1 MKKKVLITA
10 ALPYA
15 NGPLHF
21 GHIAGAYLPSDV
33 YARYRRLKGDDV
45 AYICG
50 SDEYGV
56 AITISAEKANRTPK
70 EHVDLFHAIN
80 KAFFEKL
87 NMSFDHYSRTTNPY
101 HADLTQKFF
110 LDLYEQGYIEAHTT
124 NQLYSEKE
132 KRFLADRYVI
142 GVCPKCGFDSARG
155 DECPSC
161 GHSYEASDLKNPKS
175 KVTGDALVLRPT
187 KHWFLRYDLF
197 KDQLKNWI
205 EAKPWKPNVVNF
217 AKNYIDDLRMRAVTR
232 DSDWGVKV
240 PLLDAEG
247 KVMYVW
253 FDAPIGY
260 LSATI
265 EWAHLKNDLKLF
277 EKFWCDPDVEL
288 IQFVGKDNIPFHAV
302 FFPAMLMG
310 QKTRYKLVDELP
322 ANEFYM
328 LEGRQFSKSEGWTI
342 DLEDF
347 FKKYSVDQI
356 RYMIAASAPES
367 QDSEFTWKEFQ
378 MRSNA
383 ELLGKLGNFVHRVIT
398 FTNQHLNGVVP
409 SNNSLRQEDED
420 HLEKLKFLAHEAS
433 SAYSAFS
440 LRKATALLMEIATLG
455 NVYFDHQKPWALK
468 KDSSKQKEL
477 EACIYTCL
485 ETIRVMA
492 YVALPLIPESAA
504 KIFEFLNLSLVSVQ
518 AWDDFMKNRI
528 KPGIKLN
535 EPSILFRKIEDEEI
549 AQEMTNLK
557 NMAEAANQD
566 NLVSIDD
573 FKKLDIGIANV
584 IHVESIASSD
594 KLYKLIVDDGKIKR
608 QIVAGIKEVITEQD
622 LLGKQVLVLK
632 NLEKAV
638 IRGVESHG
646 MILALKE
653 GKHLKAL
660 TLDGFKVGA
669 KLS

>member
-1 MKKKVLITA
+1 MIEKVLITA

-33 YARYRRLKGDDV
+33 YARFMRLKGNNV
-45 AYICG
+45 AFICG

-56 AITISAEKANRTPK
+56 AITISAEKAGRTPQQ
-70 EHVDLFHAIN
+70 HVDIFHAVN

-87 NMSFDHYSRTTNPY
+87 NISFDHYSRTTNPF
-101 HADLTQKFF
+101 HSDLTQRFF
-110 LDLYEQGYIEAHTT
+110 LDLYEQGYVEAHTT
-124 NQLYSEKE
+124 NQLFSEKE
-132 KRFLADRYVI
+132 NRFLADRYVI
-142 GVCPKCGFDSARG
+142 GVCPKCSYDSARG

-161 GHSYEASDLKNPKS
+161 GHSYEAHELKNPKS
-175 KVTGDALVLRPT
+175 KVTGDVLVLRPT
-187 KHWFLRYDLF
+187 KHWFLRYDMF
-197 KDQLKNWI
+197 KDELKNWI
-205 EAKPWKPNVVNF
+205 ESKPWKSNVINF
-217 AKNYIDDLRMRAVTR
+217 AKNYIDDLKMRGITR
-232 DSDWGVKV
+232 DSDWGIKV
-240 PLLDAEG
+240 PLEDADG

-260 LSATI
+260 LSATK
-265 EWAHLKNDLKLF
+265 EWAHLQNKPELF
-277 EKFWCDPDVEL
+277 ESFWCDPKTKLV
-288 IQFVGKDNIPFHAV
+288 QFVGKDNIPFHAV

-398 FTNQHLNGVVP
+398 FTCQHLEAKVP
-409 SNNSLRQEDED
+409 SSAHLRKDDQDT
-420 HLEKLKFLAHEAS
+420 LEKLRFLTNEAAH
-433 SAYSAFS
+433 AYEAFS
-440 LRKATALLMEIATLG
+440 LRKATGILMEMATIG

-468 KDSSKQKEL
+468 KDDSKQNEL
-477 EACIYTCL
+477 ESVIYTCL
-485 ETIRVMA
+485 ETIRLLA
-492 YVALPLIPESAA
+492 LVATPLIPDAA
-504 KIFEFLNLSLVSVQ
+504 SRILEFLGLKSHIDSPWNQ
-518 AWDDFMKNRI
+518 FI
-528 KPGIKLN
+528 LN
-535 EPSILFRKIEDEEI
+535 TLPSGQLLKQPIVLFKKIEDDQIAQEI
-549 AQEMTNLK
+549 AQLNS
-557 NMAEAANQD
+557 MAKLAKQEDVIN
-566 NLVSIDD
+566 IDD
-573 FKKLDIGIANV
+573 FKKLDIGVAEV
-584 IHVESIASSD
+584 IEVADVPGSD
-594 KLYKLIVDDGKIKR
+594 KLYKLKVNDGELTR
-608 QIVAGIKEVITEQD
+608 QIVAGIKEAIKPED
-622 LLGKQVLVLK
+622 LIGKQVLILK

-638 IRGVESHG
+638 IRGVESQG

-653 GKHLKAL
+653 GKHIKPLL
-660 TLDGFKVGA
+660 LDGFKVGA

>member
-70 EHVDLFHAIN
+70 EHVDIFHAIN

-110 LDLYEQGYIEAHTT
+110 LDLYDQGYIEAHTT
-124 NQLYSEKE
+124 HQLYSEKE

-142 GVCPKCGFDSARG
+142 GICPKCHFDQARG

-175 KVTGDALVLRPT
+175 KLTGDTLILRPT
-187 KHWFLRYDLF
+187 KHWFLRYDFF
-197 KDQLKNWI
+197 KDQLKSWM
-205 EAKPWKPNVVNF
+205 ESKPWKTNVLNF
-217 AKNYIDDLRMRAVTR
+217 AKNYIDDLKMRAVTR

-240 PLLDAEG
+240 PLADAEG

-265 EWAHLKNDLKLF
+265 EWAHLKKDPGLF
-277 EKFWCDPDVEL
+277 EKFWCDQDAEL

-302 FFPAMLMG
+302 FFPAMIMG

-409 SNNSLRQEDED
+409 TNQFLRQEDND
-420 HLEKLKFLAHEAS
+420 HLEKLRLLAHEAG

-440 LRKATALLMEIATLG
+440 LRKATSLLMEIATLG
-455 NVYFDHQKPWALK
+455 NVYFDHQKPWVLK
-468 KDSSKQKEL
+468 KDENKKKEL

-492 YVALPLIPESAA
+492 FIALPLIPESAA
-504 KIFEFLNLSLVSVQ
+504 KIFGFLNIGLTNVPS
-518 AWDDFMKNRI
+518 WEDFIKNAI
-528 KPGIKLN
+528 EPGTLLK
-535 EPSILFRKIEDEEI
+535 EPVILFRKIEDEEI
-549 AQEMTNLK
+549 EKEIANLK
-557 NMAEAANQD
+557 NMAEACKQEQ
-566 NLVSIDD
+566 LVSIDE
-573 FKKLDIGIANV
+573 FKKLDIGIASV
-584 IHVESIASSD
+584 IHVESISGSD
-594 KLYKLIVDDGKIKR
+594 KLYKLIVDDGKMQR
-608 QIVAGIKEVITEQD
+608 QIVAGLKEVITEQD
-622 LLGKQVLVLK
+622 LFGKQVLVLK

-653 GKHLKAL
+653 GKNLKAL
-660 TLDGFKVGA
+660 TLDGFKLGA